1 VNLLTRARQYLTVN
15 SVLLKQGWLIWL
27 VSFIT
32 FLNGIWSIAS
42 VLLTRVPQRV
52 QYFLPFGVFHW
63 TRLLTL
69 VLGFILVY
77 LSFHLFQR
85 RRAAWWVAVFAA
97 ALEIIAY
104 IIHLRT
110 WYTALPEATTF
121 VLLIV
126 FRKRFSVRSESRN
139 IRLGFVLLL
148 GSLFLALLYGTVG
161 FWFLGQRDFGITLSF
176 RDGLIHSLRQFLL
189 LGNSDITNISRESRW
204 FLQSLDVLGIVAASF
219 ATYSLFRPIVFRFIQ
234 LPQERARATAIVE
247 KHGKSTFDYFKVW
260 PDKSFFFSPSRES
273 FISYRMVG
281 GVAFCLADPVGPERD
296 RDTVIKTFLKFCED
310 NGWQAAMMMPDDPF
324 VYNQYGLSMFTV
336 GEEAIVDLEHFAT
349 HTINTRHL
357 RRLRRVFQGEDF
369 QVVRYKPPVSPL
381 ILNEAQQ
388 VSRQWLA
395 LPHHREYGFFQGKFD
410 KAYIE
415 KCTLCVLR
423 DKDGK
428 MVAFINEVPSYRPGE
443 AAFDLMRY
451 VPGSHWGA
459 MDYLFAQM
467 MLMQKKEGFRTF
479 NFAVAP
485 FVGIGDRP
493 NATLTEKAVNQIFVR
508 LDWFLHSQGIKQYKL
523 KFEPQWRDVFV
534 SYQGGPIGLLRLA
547 LNVNHI
553 L

>member
-15 SVLLKQGWLIWL
+15 YVRLKQGWLIWL

-42 VLLTRVPQRV
+42 VLLTSVPRRV

-97 ALEIIAY
+97 ALEIIAH

-121 VLLIV
+121 ALLIV

-139 IRLGFVLLL
+139 IRLGFVLLF

-336 GEEAIVDLEHFAT
+336 GEEAIIDLEHFAA

-357 RRLRRVFQGEDF
+357 RRICKVFQAEGF
-369 QVVRYKPPVSPL
+369 QIVRYKPPVSPL

-395 LPHHREYGFFQGKFD
+395 LSHHREYGFFQGKFD
-410 KAYIE
+410 KAYME

-423 DKDGK
+423 GKDGK
-428 MVAFINEVPSYRPGE
+428 MVAFVNEVPSYRPGE

-547 LNVNHI
+547 LNVNRI